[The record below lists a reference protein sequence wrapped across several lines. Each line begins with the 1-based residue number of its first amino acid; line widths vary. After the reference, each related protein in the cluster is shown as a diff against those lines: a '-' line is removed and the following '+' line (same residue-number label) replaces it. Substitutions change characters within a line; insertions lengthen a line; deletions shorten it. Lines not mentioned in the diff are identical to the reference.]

1 MPMWRFLFGLPAQGS
16 SASCSVPTRST
27 AGAPA
32 RAPTRKRRRSL
43 PTYIPV
49 TNWRWSSARWISIR
63 KPSICVQL
71 GMYDMPKYGVPN
83 RGNFLINML
92 RQPEASFSSTQHR
105 AVTYVREVS
114 GLIRQAALLP
124 GGEYNYGS
132 ENNLTML
139 ETAEWLKDTL
149 DLPVKLRGQTTPE
162 DKPPQRSRG
171 SRGPEAPEVQGLT
184 DVQRLR
190 S

>member
-1 MPMWRFLFGLPAQGS
+1 
-16 SASCSVPTRST
+16 
-27 AGAPA
+27 
-32 RAPTRKRRRSL
+32 
-43 PTYIPV
+43 
-49 TNWRWSSARWISIR
+49 
-63 KPSICVQL
+63 
-71 GMYDMPKYGVPN
+71 MPKYGVPN

-92 RQPEASFSSTQHR
+92 CQPEASFSSTQHR

-149 DLPVKLRGQTTPE
+149 DLPVKLQGQTTPE
-162 DKPPQRSRG
+162 DKPP
-171 SRGPEAPEVQGLT
+171 PEAEIIGNEKEEGRFV
-184 DVQRLR
+184 
-190 S
+190 